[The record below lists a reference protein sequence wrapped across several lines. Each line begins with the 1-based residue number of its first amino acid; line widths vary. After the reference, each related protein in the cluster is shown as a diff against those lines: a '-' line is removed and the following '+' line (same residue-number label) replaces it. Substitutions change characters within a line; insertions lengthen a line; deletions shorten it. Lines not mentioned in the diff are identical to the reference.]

1 MADISTEEL
10 ERIER
15 EYHSGSDNIKPIQE
29 FSKPEDLYDE
39 LIASIRKYH
48 PSTDI
53 TLIEKAY
60 HVAFE
65 AHKGQVRK
73 SGEAYIIHPLC
84 VAIIW
89 QSWNWTRKPLLRVC
103 CMMCWKI
110 P

>member
-1 MADISTEEL
+1 MEKVGERMADISTEEL

-65 AHKGQVRK
+65 VSGSRK
-73 SGEAYIIHPLC
+73 HLYPPDS
-84 VAIIW
+84 
-89 QSWNWTRKPLLRVC
+89 
-103 CMMCWKI
+103 KI
-110 P
+110 PVSEEVPQKPHSFDPSGH

>member
-1 MADISTEEL
+1 MEKVGERMADISTEEL

-65 AHKGQVRK
+65 AHKGQVASVALLQK
-73 SGEAYIIHPLC
+73 LGFYYLEDTDVSGSRTQRYIYEF
-84 VAIIW
+84 
-89 QSWNWTRKPLLRVC
+89 S
-103 CMMCWKI
+103 
-110 P
+110 

>member
-1 MADISTEEL
+1 MEKVGERMADISTEEL

-53 TLIEKAY
+53 TLIEKA
-60 HVAFE
+60 HHATDPQQWFPCPVPALPE
-65 AHKGQVRK
+65 
-73 SGEAYIIHPLC
+73 
-84 VAIIW
+84 
-89 QSWNWTRKPLLRVC
+89 
-103 CMMCWKI
+103 
-110 P
+110 

>member
-53 TLIEKAY
+53 TLI
-60 HVAFE
+60 
-65 AHKGQVRK
+65 
-73 SGEAYIIHPLC
+73 
-84 VAIIW
+84 
-89 QSWNWTRKPLLRVC
+89 
-103 CMMCWKI
+103 
-110 P
+110 